1 MYKLLS
7 TVDSILKNME
17 RYKREAKLSESF
29 HLHAFLGALRPLLD
43 DTRII
48 LKEGETVST
57 STQRM
62 PLMNEVEITY
72 RRRVD
77 ILVATDLSVA
87 TDTDDDVEI
96 CSIEFKRST
105 AATTTLPQQQNKNFS
120 IDSCI
125 SDDIHLF
132 TQDTNHQ
139 VVHFDFA
146 GKSAYKVQLYR
157 YENFF
162 VGHKVGNFSLISSL
176 MELDHLQKSI
186 LYFCS

>member
-1 MYKLLS
+1 MF
-7 TVDSILKNME
+7 
-17 RYKREAKLSESF
+17 ESF
-29 HLHAFLGALRPLLD
+29 HLNAFLGALRPLLD
-43 DTRII
+43 DTSVIS
-48 LKEGETVST
+48 KEGETVST

-62 PLMNEVEITY
+62 QLMNEVEITY

-105 AATTTLPQQQNKNFS
+105 AATTTLLQQQNKNFS

-146 GKSAYKVQLYR
+146 GKSAYIVQLFR
-157 YENFF
+157 YKNFF

-186 LYFCS
+186 LYFKS